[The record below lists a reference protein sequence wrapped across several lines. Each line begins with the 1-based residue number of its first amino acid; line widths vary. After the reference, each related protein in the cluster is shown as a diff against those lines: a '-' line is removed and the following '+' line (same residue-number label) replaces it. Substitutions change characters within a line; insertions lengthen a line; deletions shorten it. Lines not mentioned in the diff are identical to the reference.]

1 MQRTVLSVAVST
13 CLLSFSAVA
22 LPPPPPPRPGAG
34 PGARAES
41 ALADPFA
48 GASFT
53 GEMGE
58 KGKAATEKDTL
69 TFKDGRFH
77 SLGCDPWGFGDAA
90 YKVLKSP
97 DGVTFNAETVSAKE
111 GRMAWHGVLK
121 GSQLEGTALW
131 TKPGQAPAEYWFK
144 ATRQ

>member
-1 MQRTVLSVAVST
+1 MQRTVLSAVAST
-13 CLLSFSAVA
+13 CLLSWSAVA
-22 LPPPPPPRPGAG
+22 LPPPPPPRPRRGGAQ
-34 PGARAES
+34 AEA
-41 ALADPFA
+41 ALADPLAGGSFA
-48 GASFT
+48 

-77 SLGCDPWGFGDAA
+77 SVGCDPWGFGDAA
-90 YKVLKSP
+90 YKVVKSP
-97 DGVTFNAETVSAKE
+97 EGVSFSAETTSARE

-121 GSQLEGTALW
+121 GNDLEGTALW